1 MCRLLR
7 QRQRQSQRKSQR
19 RQRMLRRRLAEEEVV
34 EEEEEEESLLLW
46 VRRCKLSY
54 SSQVTLKPFRVQWR
68 LSVPGFRIRQR
79 QSQCGQRTNIQY

>member
-34 EEEEEEESLLLW
+34 EEEEEESLLLW